1 MASCCRVARSGHE
14 PRYRRTVSRLIPN
27 SLAIRGCDHPK
38 STRRRSPRFCLKP
51 PRLQSSKFPTALIA
65 MQAQLFAPRPLH
77 IKIGL
82 FLLTTSPSARKRE
95 ALLSA
100 ENTCGPIQTA
110 AAPTAYRTEL
120 LDPLPPAQP
129 VKSTLIP
136 TQDDQMGGLHD
147 SPNPTTYQVQSK
159 GPHPGK
165 A

>member
-1 MASCCRVARSGHE
+1 
-14 PRYRRTVSRLIPN
+14 
-27 SLAIRGCDHPK
+27 
-38 STRRRSPRFCLKP
+38 
-51 PRLQSSKFPTALIA
+51 
-65 MQAQLFAPRPLH
+65 MQAQLFAPRPLVY

-100 ENTCGPIQTA
+100 EKILGPIQTA

-136 TQDDQMGGLHD
+136 TQDEMGGLHD